1 MGSILVAVIIRSNC
15 YGRAIVSGI
24 IAKITILSMYKKTSL
39 FIFTVLT
46 VLSYF
51 VWEKPNCSH
60 VFNVFLITLQKVDG
74 NGIKK
79 QKTKLNFVK
88 NV

>member
-1 MGSILVAVIIRSNC
+1 
-15 YGRAIVSGI
+15 
-24 IAKITILSMYKKTSL
+24 MYKKTSL

-88 NV
+88 KCLTLLEVVFAFIEKVNI